1 MNLKLKS
8 LVCVTIRNQAFA
20 LKIFFKHLV
29 EQWKYRPNKIERL
42 IVSPI
47 IIIGF
52 FICEQELVED

>member
-42 IVSPI
+42 IV
-47 IIIGF
+47 
-52 FICEQELVED
+52 CEQELVED